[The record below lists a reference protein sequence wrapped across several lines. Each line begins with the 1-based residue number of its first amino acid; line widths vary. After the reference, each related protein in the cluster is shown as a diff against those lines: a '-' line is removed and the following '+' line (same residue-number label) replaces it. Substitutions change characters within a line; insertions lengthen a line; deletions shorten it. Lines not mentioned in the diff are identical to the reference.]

1 MSSYGTVK
9 SCRLYTKNTWQQAFV
24 LFEEEDSVNKF
35 YDNWGIIYLKHF
47 LKVHPLIL
55 LNDEWNRR
63 SRFTLK
69 LTGLPS
75 GTTIVDLLDVFDATN
90 AKTIVIPKGIRAY
103 QPRPYAY
110 VSFAS
115 EEDLNKALST
125 SFSLVNSDLTWCTL
139 KHKCCQICGSP
150 SHDAKG
156 CPKNKDKSNKKYA
169 TIYNRYKPA
178 NYKKLLPKQ
187 KAQLNKS
194 SPAAK
199 ASAAAVKQGTSY
211 AAAASGQ
218 KDDLNASIHN
228 PSNQHNQPKLNVKG
242 KTAFETAVLEGLSA
256 LNNKFDSLNR
266 RMTAIEKKF
275 QEMEELIE
283 HLYERDD
290 HVYNDEDHNSLFAD
304 NNQPMFTEP
313 MDSSDSS
320 AIPQDPY
327 GLTTTTSTHD
337 NKRSRDQA
345 EFSSPEESPAY
356 KKLLEKYQRECELG
370 KVTRDLYHDI
380 RKQYVELQNT
390 VDDIQQDH
398 TDGSL

>member
-1 MSSYGTVK
+1 MSWTLQS
-9 SCRLYTKNTWQQAFV
+9 SCPWTGQSWTSRLWT
-24 LFEEEDSVNKF
+24 L
-35 YDNWGIIYLKHF
+35 
-47 LKVHPLIL
+47 
-55 LNDEWNRR
+55 
-63 SRFTLK
+63 SRPITS
-69 LTGLPS
+69 T
-75 GTTIVDLLDVFDATN
+75 A
-90 AKTIVIPKGIRAY
+90 
-103 QPRPYAY
+103 YAY

-115 EEDLNKALST
+115 EEDLNNALST

-194 SPAAK
+194 SPIAK
-199 ASAAAVKQGTSY
+199 AFDATVKQGTSY

-275 QEMEELIE
+275 QEMEDLIE

-290 HVYNDEDHNSLFAD
+290 YIYNN
-304 NNQPMFTEP
+304 
-313 MDSSDSS
+313 
-320 AIPQDPY
+320 
-327 GLTTTTSTHD
+327 
-337 NKRSRDQA
+337 
-345 EFSSPEESPAY
+345 
-356 KKLLEKYQRECELG
+356 
-370 KVTRDLYHDI
+370 
-380 RKQYVELQNT
+380 
-390 VDDIQQDH
+390 
-398 TDGSL
+398 

>member
-1 MSSYGTVK
+1 
-9 SCRLYTKNTWQQAFV
+9 
-24 LFEEEDSVNKF
+24 
-35 YDNWGIIYLKHF
+35 
-47 LKVHPLIL
+47 
-55 LNDEWNRR
+55 
-63 SRFTLK
+63 
-69 LTGLPS
+69 
-75 GTTIVDLLDVFDATN
+75 
-90 AKTIVIPKGIRAY
+90 IPKGIRVY

-110 VSFAS
+110 VYFAS
-115 EEDLNKALST
+115 EEDLNNALST

-194 SPAAK
+194 SPTAK
-199 ASAAAVKQGTSY
+199 AFTATVKQGTSY

-242 KTAFETAVLEGLSA
+242 KTAFETAVLEGLFA

-266 RMTAIEKKF
+266 RMTAIERKF

-283 HLYERDD
+283 HLYERDEP
-290 HVYNDEDHNSLFAD
+290 VYNDEDNNSLFAD

-327 GLTTTTSTHD
+327 
-337 NKRSRDQA
+337 
-345 EFSSPEESPAY
+345 
-356 KKLLEKYQRECELG
+356 
-370 KVTRDLYHDI
+370 
-380 RKQYVELQNT
+380 
-390 VDDIQQDH
+390 
-398 TDGSL
+398 